1 MLGGKLIERKKLNS
15 DLGALVDGWCW
26 FLLYDSVET
35 IFVIYICNQ
44 GFYGLIHLGTK
55 QRET

>member
-35 IFVIYICNQ
+35 IFVIFVTSGKLKSGRGYLMNAVV
-44 GFYGLIHLGTK
+44 
-55 QRET
+55 